1 MMLPKEYVS
10 KHRDFFAAFRLENI
24 EMWPLQQVGFLFS
37 MWYDIV
43 DVC

>member
-1 MMLPKEYVS
+1 MHPKEYVP
-10 KHRDFFAAFRLENI
+10 KYRDFFAAFRPENVK
-24 EMWPLQQVGFLFS
+24 MWSLQQVEFLFS